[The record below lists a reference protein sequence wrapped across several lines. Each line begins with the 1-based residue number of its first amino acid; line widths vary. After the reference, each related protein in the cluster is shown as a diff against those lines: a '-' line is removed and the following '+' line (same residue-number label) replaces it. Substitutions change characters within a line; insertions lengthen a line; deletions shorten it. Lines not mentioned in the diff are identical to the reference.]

1 MVFLIGG
8 CTTYHIDPL
17 RTQIAISCV
26 ELHCHSKHPPCW
38 VRGSPHSPH
47 CYCPWW
53 SLQKTPITALKSE
66 SLARTHTHAFLPR
79 SLVLRGG
86 GQRGNKAAVLTLESL
101 RVKQQCWHVL
111 QWKICFAS
119 TFFFFTKLHKA
130 FRIKHCGCKL
140 QQGKTHGINST
151 SISGPGGWDA
161 SFPMW
166 KPSLTNGWDGP
177 LLTGAADVTQPPSR
191 VLRMIHTSMRWRVSN
206 DLYCG
211 EKQETRGQ
219 RSAPQGFLIKAD
231 I

>member
-1 MVFLIGG
+1 MV
-8 CTTYHIDPL
+8 
-17 RTQIAISCV
+17 IST
-26 ELHCHSKHPPCW
+26 EDTNHSVK
-38 VRGSPHSPH
+38 VREPRSHAHTRFPAPFTCAPGWRSEGKQGSSSYSGVTA
-47 CYCPWW
+47 C
-53 SLQKTPITALKSE
+53 KTAM
-66 SLARTHTHAFLPR
+66 LAR
-79 SLVLRGG
+79 
-86 GQRGNKAAVLTLESL
+86 
-101 RVKQQCWHVL
+101 
-111 QWKICFAS
+111 S
-119 TFFFFTKLHKA
+119 TMKNLLCIYFFFFFTKLHKA

-191 VLRMIHTSMRWRVSN
+191 VLRMIHASMRWRVSN